1 MVGRELDKDETNWLV
16 LKKGWQ
22 PPLGTTH
29 RSSRD
34 SIRAI
39 YGTVA
44 FAYLQVSTDGGP
56 LNNHIFLEKQ
66 MVNEEKYTSTKF
78 IIFMR

>member
-1 MVGRELDKDETNWLV
+1 MVGRDLYKDETNWLV

-22 PPLGTTH
+22 PSLGTTH

-39 YGTVA
+39 YGTTALV
-44 FAYLQVSTDGGP
+44 YLQVSTDGGP
-56 LNNHIFLEKQ
+56 LNNKIFVGK
-66 MVNEEKYTSTKF
+66 TDG
-78 IIFMR
+78 